1 MLQAR
6 ERFVSLSEPVIVPT
20 VTYVNTCLS
29 PRKQE
34 VERNAMQGFAKLF
47 TVVGDQW
54 RSNNI
59 RGHRTNICR
68 RQAAT
73 GQCFELN

>member
-1 MLQAR
+1 
-6 ERFVSLSEPVIVPT
+6 VSLSEPIIVPT
-20 VTYVNTCLS
+20 VACVNTCLTS
-29 PRKQE
+29 RKQE
-34 VERNAMQGFAKLF
+34 VERNAMQRFAKLF

-54 RSNNI
+54 RNNNI
-59 RGHRTNICR
+59 CGHRTNICR